1 MKQEKR
7 KRLTVMLKRI
17 QGQVGGIGRM
27 VDGEKD
33 CEAILTQVSAAMSSL
48 KSVGKK
54 LLLEEAVGCG
64 RSSELKKNYTK
75 LLERYL

>member
-1 MKQEKR
+1 MIKKLMVR
-7 KRLTVMLKRI
+7 LKRI

-27 VDGEKD
+27 VNEEKS
-33 CEAILTQVSAAMSSL
+33 CEAILTQVSAAMNSL

-54 LLLEEAVGCG
+54 LLLEEAVDCG
-64 RSSELKKNYTK
+64 RSLKLKQNYTK